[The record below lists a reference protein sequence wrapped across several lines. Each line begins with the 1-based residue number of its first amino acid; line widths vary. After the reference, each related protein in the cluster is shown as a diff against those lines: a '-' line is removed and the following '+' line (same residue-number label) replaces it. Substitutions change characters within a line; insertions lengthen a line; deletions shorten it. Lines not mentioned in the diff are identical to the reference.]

1 MKAIRSFASIQA
13 ISEGVLGVHTAEA
26 KFSARCVDP
35 RCSPESTSPPY
46 PVLCAATPSRENRM
60 VLRWS
65 HTGEAEKLKQKSIQG
80 KKDRAD
86 SQSHDKEPASAKQ
99 RQRRASTRERD

>member
-1 MKAIRSFASIQA
+1 
-13 ISEGVLGVHTAEA
+13 
-26 KFSARCVDP
+26 
-35 RCSPESTSPPY
+35 
-46 PVLCAATPSRENRM
+46 M
-60 VLRWS
+60 VCW
-65 HTGEAEKLKQKSIQG
+65 HNTGEAEKLKQKSIQG